1 MDPNSI
7 CLMFLQEEEIWTC
20 KETPGTHVHKEKIM
34 GGQGKSRWPS
44 TSQRE
49 RFQNKINPAFV
60 TEQDRRARQRMR
72 WLDGIIDSM
81 DKNLSQ
87 LWETV
92 KDREVWHAAVHGVQ
106 RVGHD

>member
-81 DKNLSQ
+81 DKSYSKFQ
-87 LWETV
+87 EIV
-92 KDREVWHAAVHGVQ
+92 KDRETWLAIAHGLTESRQ
-106 RVGHD
+106 D